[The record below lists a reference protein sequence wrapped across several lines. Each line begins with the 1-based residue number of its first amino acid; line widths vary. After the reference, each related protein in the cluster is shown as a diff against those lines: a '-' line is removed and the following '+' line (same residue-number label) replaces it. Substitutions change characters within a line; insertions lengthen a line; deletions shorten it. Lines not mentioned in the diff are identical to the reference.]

1 MGFIKGFLKFLPVF
15 VLAGLMISGQ
25 DAMIAAP
32 LAFVCA
38 VVVAMV
44 IEKKKWQECLDAAM
58 GSVKNIL
65 VALFILM
72 LAYTMANCFMGY
84 GVGAAIVNIALKL
97 GVTAKTVAANERQ
110 KSFRSFIIKTTKG
123 RMSISI
129 NDSPNSI

>member
-44 IEKKKWQECLDAAM
+44 IEKKRTFWLHSLSLCMPTHWQTASWDTE
-58 GSVKNIL
+58 SVL
-65 VALFILM
+65 P
-72 LAYTMANCFMGY
+72 
-84 GVGAAIVNIALKL
+84 
-97 GVTAKTVAANERQ
+97 
-110 KSFRSFIIKTTKG
+110 S
-123 RMSISI
+123 
-129 NDSPNSI
+129 

>member
-38 VVVAMV
+38 VVVAMA

-58 GSVKNIL
+58 GGIGSNSCGPALDPKYAVPEYIDFSAELNI
-65 VALFILM
+65 
-72 LAYTMANCFMGY
+72 T
-84 GVGAAIVNIALKL
+84 
-97 GVTAKTVAANERQ
+97 
-110 KSFRSFIIKTTKG
+110 
-123 RMSISI
+123 
-129 NDSPNSI
+129 